1 MARFFRSF
9 KKRMRMRRRRRSRRL
24 WSRRRIGSRM

>member
-9 KKRMRMRRRRRSRRL
+9 KKRIRKRRRRSRRL
-24 WSRRRIGSRM
+24 FSRRRIGSRM